1 MSGFLLMSAF
11 LAPAQTGYFL
21 LINWTKRNLLK
32 KKALLYSMSLSAIDA
47 VLNLCN
53 ILVESNNHLCKQ
65 IQKGGIDEENLY
77 NHFKNTAKTIKKYSK
92 FIESHGSL
100 STEPHGSLSTESGC
114 KDEKKEENDEEDY
127 DKLISRIEKIKQDR
141 QNDKKGSVMD
151 DENDELIGRLK
162 RLKPVELV
170 EEPESDIYEILDQ
183 EEEEER
189 KKDEC
194 YEERERQ
201 DQLNRIEPDKSDP
214 EYKFEELNNYANELL
229 LNRKRMKKQEF
240 IKKLDI
246 YMIIMRKKLINES
259 EKCTELNKIITSF
272 KHKLQERRKI
282 PVEVIKLMLQWVKE
296 SSE

>member
-1 MSGFLLMSAF
+1 MRAV
-11 LAPAQTGYFL
+11 
-21 LINWTKRNLLK
+21 
-32 KKALLYSMSLSAIDA
+32 DA

-53 ILVESNNHLCKQ
+53 ILVESNVQLCKQ

-92 FIESHGSL
+92 FIESHSSL
-100 STEPHGSLSTESGC
+100 STEPHSIFPAKPRC
-114 KDEKKEENDEEDY
+114 KEEAREQYNDEEY
-127 DKLISRIEKIKQDR
+127 AKLISRIEKFKQDR
-141 QNDKKGSVMD
+141 QNEVENDKKWIEMD

-170 EEPESDIYEILDQ
+170 EEPESDIYEILDK
-183 EEEEER
+183 EEEEES
-189 KKDEC
+189 KKDE
-194 YEERERQ
+194 YFEERERQ
-201 DQLNRIEPDKSDP
+201 DRLNQIEPVEPDP
-214 EYKFEELNNYANELL
+214 DYEFEELNNHANEFLF
-229 LNRKRMKKQEF
+229 NRKRMKKQEC

-259 EKCTELNKIITSF
+259 EKCKELNKIITSF

-282 PVEVIKLMLQWVKE
+282 PVEVIKLMLQYVKE

>member
-11 LAPAQTGYFL
+11 LAPVQTGYFL
-21 LINWTKRNLLK
+21 LINWTKRNLHK
-32 KKALLYSMSLSAIDA
+32 KKALLYSMSLTAIDA

-53 ILVESNNHLCKQ
+53 ILVESNNQLCKQ

-77 NHFKNTAKTIKKYSK
+77 NHFKNTAKTIKIYSK
-92 FIESHGSL
+92 FIES
-100 STEPHGSLSTESGC
+100 HGSLSTESGC

-296 SSE
+296 SSD